1 MSRPARSVE
10 HPQGPFALRF
20 VPQQICPRAKPDPG
34 MAGIPLRP
42 QNLAAALIPEAGQTM
57 ESLCRLVLRT
67 AMMLSDFEILG
78 RTSGD
83 GS

>member
-1 MSRPARSVE
+1 
-10 HPQGPFALRF
+10 
-20 VPQQICPRAKPDPG
+20 